1 MVGLSLE
8 PDAGSGLGEVL
19 DLRQLSKGVVD
30 IFEESFLELFIL
42 FFKRDVPHLK
52 LGILLLVALD
62 FLPELFFLSLLVSNG
77 PGLFSDFLFG
87 LGEVDMEHF
96 DDCLIFV
103 FVSEEFVDICLEA
116 SDLGIAF
123 LQLSFECLFVK
134 SQLSEV
140 GGLGLVL

>member
-1 MVGLSLE
+1 LSLE
-8 PDAGSGLGEVL
+8 PDAGSGLGEVF
-19 DLRQLSKGVVD
+19 DLRQLRKGVVD

-42 FFKRDVPHLK
+42 FFKGDVPHLK

-77 PGLFSDFLFG
+77 TRFFSDFLFG
-87 LGEVDMEHF
+87 LGEVSLEHF
-96 DDCLIFV
+96 DDFLIFV

-123 LQLSFECLFVK
+123 LHLSFECLFVK

-140 GGLGLVL
+140 AGLALVL